1 MVGGDVPWSAHASTG
16 SFGHTGAGGCVAF
29 ADVQNE
35 VTSLAACGWLMRA
48 PRCSGGQPLAEL
60 RLNLFEML

>member
-1 MVGGDVPWSAHASTG
+1 MVGGDVPWSAHASAG

-35 VTSLAACGWLMRA
+35 VTSLVVFGWLMRT
-48 PRCSGGQPLAEL
+48 L
-60 RLNLFEML
+60 